1 MVINNNISAINAQRT
16 LKFRQVDL
24 RKDAAQISSGMRI
37 NQA

>member
-24 RKDAAQISSGMRI
+24 KKDAAQIGFI
-37 NQA
+37 QQY